1 MAGTKISSNSFACQ
15 RVSIKY
21 KCVGYCRSSGLII
34 AELNFVNDHDT
45 YDFVKRVSYNSI
57 SMLKVNV
64 NEFFFSHDSI
74 LYLVQELLAAGGTN
88 IPRTAHELVAHLACR
103 LARWDD
109 R

>member
-21 KCVGYCRSSGLII
+21 KCVGYCISPGLII

-64 NEFFFSHDSI
+64 NEFFLMIQYRI
-74 LYLVQELLAAGGTN
+74 LFRNCLLLEVLTYQELLMSSLH
-88 IPRTAHELVAHLACR
+88 I
-103 LARWDD
+103 
-109 R
+109 

>member
-1 MAGTKISSNSFACQ
+1 MAGTKIFSNSFACQ

-21 KCVGYCRSSGLII
+21 KCVGYCRSPGLII

-64 NEFFFSHDSI
+64 NEFFFLMIQYRI
-74 LYLVQELLAAGGTN
+74 LFRNCLLLEVLTYQELLMSSLH
-88 IPRTAHELVAHLACR
+88 I
-103 LARWDD
+103 
-109 R
+109 